1 MLRPTGAESPK
12 KGPSDF
18 LVTIDDAAAMF
29 AESEVGEK
37 VTQEFH
43 EGKGRAFT
51 DQRGGKVFVA
61 VLMFRSDTAA
71 QAFMAQYAAENDAR
85 EVPASDMKGITGI
98 RAVVRTDAEKGEPV
112 FTAGTL
118 TVGDMVSIVIDRQ
131 PQPADAAVLRAYLG
145 KQHELV
151 STV

>member
-1 MLRPTGAESPK
+1 MLRPSGAEQPQE
-12 KGPSDF
+12 GPSDF
-18 LVTIDDAAAMF
+18 VVSVGDATAMF

-37 VTQEFH
+37 VTQEFY

-51 DQRGGKVFVA
+51 DQRGGRVVVA

-85 EVPASDMKGITGI
+85 EVPASDMNGITGI
-98 RAVVRTDAEKGEPV
+98 RDVVRTDAKKGEPV
-112 FTAGTL
+112 FTAGML
-118 TVGDMVSIVIDRQ
+118 TVGDVVSIVIDRQ
-131 PQPADAAVLRAYLG
+131 PKPVDAGVLRGYLS

-151 STV
+151 SSI